1 MLLSSLSPL
10 PLDNNS
16 ASQTRY
22 VFEQRTELLG
32 PRSLPL
38 PSPDRLGPAAF
49 SSPAMSALDA
59 VDVRR

>member
-38 PSPDRLGPAAF
+38 PSPDRLGRLL
-49 SSPAMSALDA
+49 S
-59 VDVRR
+59 RRQLCLLWTPST